1 VVTAVRRLLDTRRVG
16 HAGTLDPFASGLLP
30 LLVGRATRLMP
41 FLADLHKAY
50 TGVIRL
56 GTRTTTDDGTGAAIG
71 GDDSWRDL
79 SAEGLRDAMRALTGT
94 LDQVPPAFSA
104 KKLGGTPAH
113 RRARRGEAVALP
125 PVRVVVFRFASAGRE
140 GADVAFEAEVGSGT
154 YVRALARDLGDA
166 LGCGAHLRELRRTRV
181 GPWAVEDAMPLADLG
196 SGPPAVRAPGAAV
209 AHLPERRLSAAEH
222 ELVRHGRAVPDTG
235 AAAGPVALLA
245 DDRLVAIALPR
256 DGSLAPKVVLEA

>member
-1 VVTAVRRLLDTRRVG
+1 MRRLG
-16 HAGTLDPFASGLLP
+16 HAGTLDPCASGLLP

-41 FLADLHKAY
+41 FLADLRKHY

-56 GTRTTTDDGTGAAIG
+56 GVRTTTDDATGAAVG
-71 GDDSWRDL
+71 GDDSWRCL
-79 SAEGLRDAMRALTGT
+79 SDGRLRDAMRDLTGA

-125 PVRVVVFRFASAGRE
+125 PARVVVFRFACTGRD
-140 GADVAFEAEVGSGT
+140 GAEVAFDAEVGSGT

-166 LGCGAHLRELRRTRV
+166 LGCGAHVATLRRTRV
-181 GPWAVEDAMPLADLG
+181 GPWRVEDATPLAALG
-196 SGPPAVRAPGAAV
+196 RDPVELRDPGAAV
-209 AHLPERRLSAAEH
+209 AHLPERRLTAAEH
-222 ELVRHGRAVPDTG
+222 DLVRHGRAVPDTG

-256 DGSLAPKVVLEA
+256 DGGLAPKVVLEG